1 MKKTIF
7 AIIVATFALLSSAAA
22 KHPVLLPMPQQ
33 VEWHSGSLQLPST
46 LVWNTNVRDAAQRK
60 ALAAAVDVLVSE
72 NPTLV
77 KVKSGKAAKAHLLLT
92 LRNNDAAANAEAYTL
107 TVDNKRIE
115 ITGATAAAL
124 YRGIQTLRQLAAE
137 GGNIDA
143 VSIADSPRYSDR
155 GVMLDVSRHFFSK
168 EFVKKQIRQIAAL
181 KMNRLHLHLTDGAG
195 WRIEIKK
202 YPRLTQ
208 MAAWRPAQNWKEWGK
223 LGSRYSEEGAA
234 DAFGG
239 YYTQADIRE
248 LVAYARAHFIT
259 LVPEVEMPSH
269 SEETLAAYPELSC
282 SGEPY
287 VNADF
292 CPGNEQVYTFWR
304 DVLAEVVELFPGTE
318 IHIGG
323 DEAGKQAWKTCPKC
337 QATMK
342 AHNLADVNALQTHFA
357 ERISSIAAELG
368 ATIVGWDD
376 LMIGGAPKGSTVQI
390 WGDVSK
396 AQRAVRDGHRVILS
410 PGNYLYLDKYQ
421 DFPLSQPEAI
431 GGYLPLDDVYAFG
444 AVLDTLQ
451 FAHPEMV
458 RGVEACL
465 WTEYVPTEQRVE
477 AMLYPRLFALSE
489 VGWSR
494 SGDAADFR
502 RRAEVMNHRL
512 EGKGYTPFSLDTEV
526 GQRAEYKTPVEAI
539 SVGKPVIY
547 NIPYSKAY
555 VAGGDGALTDGKCG
569 GWTYS
574 DRRWQGFIDKGRFD
588 VTIDLLSSQAIKSVS
603 LDFLQVAGAQVY
615 LPATVEVLISDD
627 GKEYR
632 SLHAAKWNVD
642 KELPFKIDR
651 YAWNGNA
658 NARFV
663 RVKANCDSQIG
674 GWIFTDEVIVK

>member
-1 MKKTIF
+1 MKKTIIAIF
-7 AIIVATFALLSSAAA
+7 AGIFACLVSSAAS
-22 KHPVLLPMPQQ
+22 HPVLLPMPQK
-33 VEWHSGSLQLPST
+33 VEWRAGSLKLPST
-46 LVWNTNVRDAAQRK
+46 LVWNTNVTDAQQHQ

-72 NPTLV
+72 NPAIANA
-77 KVKSGKAAKAHLLLT
+77 KEGKARKAQLVLT
-92 LRNNDAAANAEAYTL
+92 LSKADADTNAEAYTL
-107 TVDNKRIE
+107 TVDDRRIAIE
-115 ITGATAAAL
+115 GATAAAL
-124 YRGIQTLRQLAAE
+124 YRGLQTLRQLSAE
-137 GGNIDA
+137 SGSIDA
-143 VSIADSPRYSDR
+143 VSIADSPRYSER

-168 EFVKKQIRQIAAL
+168 EFVKKQIREIAAL

-239 YYTQADIRE
+239 YYTQDDIRE

-282 SGEPY
+282 SGKPY

-304 DVLAEVVELFPGTE
+304 DVLTEVVELFPGTE

-342 AHNLADVNALQTHFA
+342 EHNLADVNALQTHFA
-357 ERISSIAAELG
+357 ERISAIAANLG

-396 AQRAVRDGHRVILS
+396 AQRAVRDGHQVILS

-451 FAHPEMV
+451 FARPELV

-489 VGWSR
+489 VGWSS
-494 SGDAADFR
+494 SGNAADFR

-512 EGKGYTPFSLDTEV
+512 AKNGYTPFSLDTEV

-539 SVGKPVIY
+539 SVGKPVTY

-555 VAGGDGALTDGKCG
+555 VAGGNGTLTDGLCG

-574 DRRWQGFIDKGRFD
+574 DRRWQGFIDKGRLD
-588 VTIDLLSSQAIKSVS
+588 VTIDLLDNQDISSVS
-603 LDFLQVAGAQVY
+603 LHFLQVAGAQVY

-627 GKEYR
+627 GEQFR
-632 SLHAAKWNVD
+632 SINSVQWNVV
-642 KELPFKIDR
+642 KELPFIIDR
-651 YAWNGNA
+651 YTWNGKA
-658 NARFV
+658 NARYV
-663 RVKANCDSQIG
+663 RVKADCDSEIG